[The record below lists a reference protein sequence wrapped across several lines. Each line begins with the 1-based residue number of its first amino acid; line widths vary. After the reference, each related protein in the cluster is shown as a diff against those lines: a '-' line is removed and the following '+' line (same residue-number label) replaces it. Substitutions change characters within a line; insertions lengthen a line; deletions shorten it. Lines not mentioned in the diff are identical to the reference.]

1 MMETIVRIFNASMKQ
16 IEQMDEF
23 ILSSELELTKK
34 EYTEVS
40 DFSMYVDEIFSF
52 TFDNEEDALLFRLR
66 FAGSDRNG

>member
-1 MMETIVRIFNASMKQ
+1 MMETIVRISDPSMKQ

-52 TFDNEEDALLFRLR
+52 TFGNEEDALLFRLR